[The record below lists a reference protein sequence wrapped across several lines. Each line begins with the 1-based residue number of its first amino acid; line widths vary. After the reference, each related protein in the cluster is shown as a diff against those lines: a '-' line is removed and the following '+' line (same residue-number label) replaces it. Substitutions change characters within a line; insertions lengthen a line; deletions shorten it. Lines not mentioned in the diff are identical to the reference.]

1 MTPRNLAT
9 CLAPTLLYPS
19 AKFGGMDAA
28 MHHIGHALNLI
39 DVSLDSDPYLDAGR
53 GWWACP
59 DAPHVFFRF
68 TCRR

>member
-9 CLAPTLLYPS
+9 CLAPTLFYPS

-39 DVSLDSDPYLDAGR
+39 DVSFDSDPYMNAGR
-53 GWWACP
+53 GCRACV
-59 DAPHVFFRF
+59 DALHVSFRL